1 MVPPWYLDPEKSS
14 PYVMVH
20 GVALTLQSK
29 GGDRLLFHI
38 QDDEESLK
46 MLERSFL
53 RFAGCCPQ
61 SQERDM
67 ELHLF
72 KDANRD

>member
-1 MVPPWYLDPEKSS
+1 MVPPWYLDPEKSN
-14 PYVMVH
+14 PYLMVL
-20 GVALTLQSK
+20 GVAVTLQSK
-29 GGDRLLFHI
+29 GGDRLLFYM

-53 RFAGCCPQ
+53 HFAGCCLQ